1 MAPKSNEDDGGG
13 SGGSKT
19 TIGSE
24 TRVTLNFIWSV
35 VAILGPILSM
45 LFMLYQTQQSLKT
58 KLDSLVN
65 SIQSVQLQV
74 SDRWTRSMMVLF
86 ATEMELRN
94 HTLSNALAVPNPDEI
109 ARRVPVAVTP
119 IP

>member
-1 MAPKSNEDDGGG
+1 MAPRTNDDEGG

-35 VAILGPILSM
+35 IAILGPILSM
-45 LFMLYQTQQSLKT
+45 LFMLYQTQQGLKV
-58 KLDSLVN
+58 KLDSLVGSLQ
-65 SIQSVQLQV
+65 SIQLQV
-74 SDRWTRSMMVLF
+74 ADRWTRSMMVLF

-94 HTLSNALAVPNPDEI
+94 HSVSNSLSVPNPDEI
-109 ARRVPVAVTP
+109 ARRVPVSPTP